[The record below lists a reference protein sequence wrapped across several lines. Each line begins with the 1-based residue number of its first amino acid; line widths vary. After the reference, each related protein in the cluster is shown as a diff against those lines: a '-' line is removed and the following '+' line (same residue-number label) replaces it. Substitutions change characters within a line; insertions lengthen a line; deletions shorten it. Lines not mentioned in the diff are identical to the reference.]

1 MDLSALHHE
10 AESNYSYA
18 IKEKIVKIILKTKR
32 DDNIKNIYLLY
43 NSKYLFKKERY
54 LVEIKNKI
62 STKYHDYYYIYLKV
76 EDVRIGYIF
85 KIIDNDNNFY
95 YYSENN
101 ILVNEEYEFD
111 KCDFDYF
118 QLPYINKIDIVKT
131 NKKFNN
137 RIFYQIFV
145 DRFYDGE
152 KEDNRVIN
160 DKINVLWGEND
171 KITSNTFAGGNLKGI
186 TKKLDY
192 LKEELGIDAIYL
204 TPIFESYSNHKY
216 ETYDYYKIAKD
227 FGDETTLKGLIKE
240 AHKRDILIILDGVF
254 NHIAYYSPIFEDV
267 IKNGKQSKYYSW
279 FIIHNND
286 EKIDLDN
293 VNYETF
299 GFAKYMPKLNLSNK
313 EVEEYVIN
321 ICKHYLKEYKIDGYR
336 LDVADEIAHTF
347 FKKLRFALK
356 KEDENIFLI
365 NENWHN
371 AHLSLD
377 DYSEFDSVMNY
388 PFTSAL
394 IDLLGF
400 KRINEEEFVNRI
412 NTLLVRYKDASLHNS
427 LNLVSSHDKA
437 RFINDCNKNEN
448 LALIGYSLLFLY
460 PGIPM
465 IYYGDE
471 IGMDGNNDP
480 DCRKMFIW
488 DETKRDKVRFIFIKS
503 LIDIHKK
510 LDLNNEDYSFKLVYL
525 KEYKLL
531 KVTIYN
537 KFNNNEIII
546 NELINLNNEDIN
558 ISSLLDDNKKILLSS
573 SFDINEKLIK
583 KEGLVIYK

>member
-1 MDLSALHHE
+1 MEISALNHE
-10 AESNYSYA
+10 CESNYSYP
-18 IKEKIVKIILKTKR
+18 IKENIIKITLKTKK
-32 DDNIKNIYLLY
+32 DDDIKNIYLLY

-62 STKYHDYYYIYLKV
+62 STKYNDYYYIYLKV

-85 KIIDNDNNFY
+85 KLLDNNDNFY

-101 ILVNEEYEFD
+101 ILVNEEYDFD

-118 QLPYINKIDIVKT
+118 QLPYINKIDIVKV

-145 DRFYDGE
+145 DRFFDGE
-152 KEDNRVIN
+152 KEEGKGIN
-160 DKINVLWGEND
+160 DKINIIWGDND
-171 KITSNTFAGGNLKGI
+171 KILKDTFAGGNLKGI
-186 TKKLDY
+186 IKKLDY
-192 LKEELGIDAIYL
+192 LKDELGISAIYL

-216 ETYDYYKIAKD
+216 ETYDYYKIATD
-227 FGDETTLKGLIKE
+227 FGDETSFKELIEE

-254 NHIAYYSPIFEDV
+254 NHVAYYSPIFKDV
-267 IKNGKQSKYYSW
+267 IEKGKKSKYYSW

-286 EKIDLDN
+286 DQIDLKN

-321 ICKHYLKEYKIDGYR
+321 ICKYYLKNYKVDGYR
-336 LDVADEIAHTF
+336 MDVADEIAHTF
-347 FKKLRFALK
+347 FKKLRFELK
-356 KEDENIFLI
+356 KEDENVFLI

-377 DYSEFDSVMNY
+377 DGSEFDSVMNY
-388 PFTSAL
+388 PFTSVL
-394 IDLLGF
+394 IDLLGYKRIDEVEF
-400 KRINEEEFVNRI
+400 IYRINE
-412 NTLLVRYKDASLHNS
+412 LLVRYKDASLHNA

-437 RFINDCNKNEN
+437 RFINDCKMNEN

-460 PGIPM
+460 TGTPM
-465 IYYGDE
+465 VYYGDE
-471 IGMDGNNDP
+471 IGLDGNNDP

-488 DETKRDKVRFIFIKS
+488 DKNKRNKNRFIFIKS
-503 LIDIHKK
+503 LIDIHKT
-510 LDLNNEDYSFKLVYL
+510 LDLNNEDYSFKMDYL
-525 KEYKLL
+525 NEYKLL
-531 KVTIYN
+531 KVFIYN
-537 KFNNNEIII
+537 KFSDKEIII
-546 NELINLNNEDIN
+546 NELINLSNEDIN
-558 ISSLLDDNKKILLSS
+558 IYSLLNENNSLLLSS
-573 SFDINEKLIK
+573 NYEIKEKIIK

>member
-1 MDLSALHHE
+1 MEISALNHE
-10 AESNYSYA
+10 CESNYSYP
-18 IKEKIVKIILKTKR
+18 IKEKIVKIILKTKK
-32 DDNIKNIYLLY
+32 DDDIKNIYLLY

-62 STKYHDYYYIYLKV
+62 STKYNDYYYIYLKV

-101 ILVNEEYEFD
+101 ILINEEYDFD
-111 KCDFDYF
+111 KSDFDYF
-118 QLPYINKIDIVKT
+118 QLPYINKIDIVKV

-145 DRFYDGE
+145 DRFFDGE
-152 KEDNRVIN
+152 KEEGKVIN
-160 DKINVLWGEND
+160 DKINIIWGDND
-171 KITSNTFAGGNLKGI
+171 KILRDTFAGGNLKGI
-186 TKKLDY
+186 IKKLDY
-192 LKEELGIDAIYL
+192 LKDELGISAIYL

-227 FGDETTLKGLIKE
+227 FGDETTFKELITE

-254 NHIAYYSPIFEDV
+254 NHVAYYSPIFKDV
-267 IKNGKQSKYYSW
+267 IEKGKKSKYYSW

-286 EKIDLDN
+286 DQIDLEN

-321 ICKHYLKEYKIDGYR
+321 ICKYYLKNYKVDGYR
-336 LDVADEIAHTF
+336 MDVADEIAHTF
-347 FKKLRFALK
+347 FKKLRFELK
-356 KEDENIFLI
+356 KEDENVFLI

-377 DYSEFDSVMNY
+377 DGSEFDSVMNY

-394 IDLLGF
+394 IDLLGYKRIDEVEF
-400 KRINEEEFVNRI
+400 IYRINE
-412 NTLLVRYKDASLHNS
+412 LLVRYKDASLHNA

-437 RFINDCNKNEN
+437 RFINDCKMNEN

-460 PGIPM
+460 IGIPM

-471 IGMDGNNDP
+471 IGLDGNNDP

-488 DETKRDKVRFIFIKS
+488 DKNKRNKNRFIFIKS
-503 LIDIHKK
+503 LIDIHKT
-510 LDLNNEDYSFKLVYL
+510 LDLNNEDYSFKIDYL

-531 KVTIYN
+531 KLCIYN
-537 KFNNNEIII
+537 KFNDKEIII
-546 NELINLNNEDIN
+546 NELINLSNEDKN
-558 ISSLLDDNKKILLSS
+558 ISSLLNENNSLLLSS
-573 SFDINEKLIK
+573 NYEIKEKIIK

>member
-1 MDLSALHHE
+1 MEISALNHE
-10 AESNYSYA
+10 CESNYSYP
-18 IKEKIVKIILKTKR
+18 IKENIIKITLKTKK
-32 DDNIKNIYLLY
+32 DDDIKNIYLLY

-95 YYSENN
+95 YYSEND
-101 ILVNEEYEFD
+101 ILINEEYDFD

-118 QLPYINKIDIVKT
+118 QLPYINKIDIVKV
-131 NKKFNN
+131 NKKFND

-145 DRFYDGE
+145 DRFFDGE
-152 KEDNRVIN
+152 KEEGKVIN
-160 DKINVLWGEND
+160 DKINIIWGDND
-171 KITSNTFAGGNLKGI
+171 KILRDTFAGGNLKGI
-186 TKKLDY
+186 IKKLDY
-192 LKEELGIDAIYL
+192 LKDELGISAIYL

-227 FGDETTLKGLIKE
+227 FGDETTFKELIEE

-254 NHIAYYSPIFEDV
+254 NHVAYYSPIFKDV
-267 IKNGKQSKYYSW
+267 IEKGKKSKYYSW

-286 EKIDLDN
+286 DQINLEN

-321 ICKHYLKEYKIDGYR
+321 ICKYYLKNYKVDGYR
-336 LDVADEIAHTF
+336 MDVADEIAHTF
-347 FKKLRFALK
+347 FKKLRFELK
-356 KEDENIFLI
+356 KEDENVFLI

-377 DYSEFDSVMNY
+377 DGSEFDSVMNY
-388 PFTSAL
+388 PFTSVL
-394 IDLLGF
+394 IDLLGYKRIDEVEF
-400 KRINEEEFVNRI
+400 IYRINE
-412 NTLLVRYKDASLHNS
+412 LLVRYKDASLHNA

-437 RFINDCNKNEN
+437 RFINDCKMNEN

-460 PGIPM
+460 IGIPM

-471 IGMDGNNDP
+471 IGLDGNNDP

-488 DETKRDKVRFIFIKS
+488 DKNKRNKNRFIFIKS
-503 LIDIHKK
+503 LIDIHKT
-510 LDLNNEDYSFKLVYL
+510 LDLNNEDYSFKIDYL

-531 KVTIYN
+531 KVFIYN
-537 KFNNNEIII
+537 KFNDKEIII
-546 NELINLNNEDIN
+546 NELINLSNEDKN
-558 ISSLLDDNKKILLSS
+558 ISSLLNENNSLLLSS
-573 SFDINEKLIK
+573 NYEIKEKIIK

>member
-1 MDLSALHHE
+1 MEISALNHE
-10 AESNYSYA
+10 CESNYSYP
-18 IKEKIVKIILKTKR
+18 IKENIIKITLKTKK
-32 DDNIKNIYLLY
+32 DDDIKNIYLLY

-62 STKYHDYYYIYLKV
+62 STKYNDYYYIYLKV

-85 KIIDNDNNFY
+85 KLLDNNDNFY

-101 ILVNEEYEFD
+101 ILVNEEYDFD

-118 QLPYINKIDIVKT
+118 QLPYINKIDIVKV
-131 NKKFNN
+131 NKKFND

-145 DRFYDGE
+145 DRFFDGE
-152 KEDNRVIN
+152 KEEGKGIN
-160 DKINVLWGEND
+160 DKINIIWGDND
-171 KITSNTFAGGNLKGI
+171 KILRDTFAGGNLKGI
-186 TKKLDY
+186 IKKLDY
-192 LKEELGIDAIYL
+192 LKDELGISAIYL

-227 FGDETTLKGLIKE
+227 FGDETTFKELIEE

-254 NHIAYYSPIFEDV
+254 NHVAYYSPIFKDV
-267 IKNGKQSKYYSW
+267 IEKGKKSKYYSW

-286 EKIDLDN
+286 DQIDLKN

-321 ICKHYLKEYKIDGYR
+321 ICKYYLKNYKVDGYR
-336 LDVADEIAHTF
+336 MDVADEIAHTF
-347 FKKLRFALK
+347 FKKLRFELK
-356 KEDENIFLI
+356 KEDENVFLI

-377 DYSEFDSVMNY
+377 DGSEFDSVMNY
-388 PFTSAL
+388 PFTSVL
-394 IDLLGF
+394 IDLLGYKRIDEVEF
-400 KRINEEEFVNRI
+400 IYRINE
-412 NTLLVRYKDASLHNS
+412 LLVRYKDASLHNA

-437 RFINDCNKNEN
+437 RFINDCKMNEN

-460 PGIPM
+460 TGTPM
-465 IYYGDE
+465 VYYGDE
-471 IGMDGNNDP
+471 IGLDGNNDP

-488 DETKRDKVRFIFIKS
+488 DKNKRNKNRFIFIKS
-503 LIDIHKK
+503 LIDIHKT
-510 LDLNNEDYSFKLVYL
+510 LDLNNEDYSFKIDYL

-531 KVTIYN
+531 KVFIYN
-537 KFNNNEIII
+537 KFNDKEIII
-546 NELINLNNEDIN
+546 NELINLSNEDKN
-558 ISSLLDDNKKILLSS
+558 ISSLLNENNSLLLSS
-573 SFDINEKLIK
+573 NYEIKEKIIK

>member
-1 MDLSALHHE
+1 MEISALNHE
-10 AESNYSYA
+10 CESNYSYP
-18 IKEKIVKIILKTKR
+18 IKENIIKITLKTKK
-32 DDNIKNIYLLY
+32 DDDIKNIYLLY

-62 STKYHDYYYIYLKV
+62 STKYNDYYYIYLKV

-85 KIIDNDNNFY
+85 KLLDNNDNFY

-101 ILVNEEYEFD
+101 ILVNEEYDFD

-118 QLPYINKIDIVKT
+118 QLPYINKIDIVKV
-131 NKKFNN
+131 NKKFND

-145 DRFYDGE
+145 DRFFDGE
-152 KEDNRVIN
+152 KEEGKGIN
-160 DKINVLWGEND
+160 DKINIIWGDND
-171 KITSNTFAGGNLKGI
+171 KILRDTFAGGNLKGI
-186 TKKLDY
+186 IKKLDY
-192 LKEELGIDAIYL
+192 LKDELGISAIYL

-227 FGDETTLKGLIKE
+227 FGDETTFKELIEE

-254 NHIAYYSPIFEDV
+254 NHVAYYSPIFKDV
-267 IKNGKQSKYYSW
+267 IEKGKKSKYYQW

-286 EKIDLDN
+286 DQIDLEN

-321 ICKHYLKEYKIDGYR
+321 ICKYYLKNYKVDGYR
-336 LDVADEIAHTF
+336 MDVADEIAHTF
-347 FKKLRFALK
+347 FKKLRFELK
-356 KEDENIFLI
+356 KEDENVFLI

-377 DYSEFDSVMNY
+377 DGSEFDSVMNY
-388 PFTSAL
+388 PFTSVL
-394 IDLLGF
+394 IDLLGYKRIDEVEF
-400 KRINEEEFVNRI
+400 IYRINE
-412 NTLLVRYKDASLHNS
+412 LLVRYKDASLHNA

-437 RFINDCNKNEN
+437 RFINDCKMNEN

-460 PGIPM
+460 IGIPM

-471 IGMDGNNDP
+471 IGLDGNNDP

-488 DETKRDKVRFIFIKS
+488 GKNKRNKNRFIFIKS
-503 LIDIHKK
+503 LIDIHKT
-510 LDLNNEDYSFKLVYL
+510 LDLNNEDYSFKIDYL

-531 KVTIYN
+531 KVFIYN
-537 KFNNNEIII
+537 KFNDKEIII
-546 NELINLNNEDIN
+546 NELINLSNEDKN
-558 ISSLLDDNKKILLSS
+558 ISSLLNENNSLLLSS
-573 SFDINEKLIK
+573 NYEIKEKIIK

>member
-1 MDLSALHHE
+1 MEISALNHE
-10 AESNYSYA
+10 CESNYSYP
-18 IKEKIVKIILKTKR
+18 IKENIIKITLKTKK
-32 DDNIKNIYLLY
+32 DDDIKNIYLLY

-62 STKYHDYYYIYLKV
+62 STKYNDYYYIYLKV

-85 KIIDNDNNFY
+85 KLLDNNDNFY

-101 ILVNEEYEFD
+101 ILVNEEYDFD

-118 QLPYINKIDIVKT
+118 QLPYINKIDIVKV

-145 DRFYDGE
+145 DRFFDGE
-152 KEDNRVIN
+152 KEEGKGIN
-160 DKINVLWGEND
+160 DKINIIWGDND
-171 KITSNTFAGGNLKGI
+171 KILKDTFAGGNLKGI
-186 TKKLDY
+186 IKKLDY
-192 LKEELGIDAIYL
+192 LKDELGISAIYL

-216 ETYDYYKIAKD
+216 ETYDYYKIATD
-227 FGDETTLKGLIKE
+227 FGDETSFKELIEE

-254 NHIAYYSPIFEDV
+254 NHVAYYSPIFKDV
-267 IKNGKQSKYYSW
+267 IEKGKKSKYYQW

-286 EKIDLDN
+286 DQIDLEN

-321 ICKHYLKEYKIDGYR
+321 ICKYYLKNYKVDGYR
-336 LDVADEIAHTF
+336 MDVADEIAHTF
-347 FKKLRFALK
+347 FKKLRFELK
-356 KEDENIFLI
+356 KEDENVFLI

-377 DYSEFDSVMNY
+377 DGSEFDSVMNY
-388 PFTSAL
+388 PFTSVL
-394 IDLLGF
+394 IDLLGYKRIDEVEF
-400 KRINEEEFVNRI
+400 IYRINE
-412 NTLLVRYKDASLHNS
+412 LLVRYKDASLHNA

-437 RFINDCNKNEN
+437 RFINDCKMNEN

-460 PGIPM
+460 IGIPM

-471 IGMDGNNDP
+471 IGLDGNNDP

-488 DETKRDKVRFIFIKS
+488 GKNKRNKNRFIFIKS
-503 LIDIHKK
+503 LIDIHKT
-510 LDLNNEDYSFKLVYL
+510 LDLNNEDYSFKMDYL
-525 KEYKLL
+525 NEYKLL
-531 KVTIYN
+531 KVFIYN
-537 KFNNNEIII
+537 KFSDKEIII
-546 NELINLNNEDIN
+546 NELINLSNEDIN
-558 ISSLLDDNKKILLSS
+558 IYSLLNENNSLLLSS
-573 SFDINEKLIK
+573 NYEIKEKIIK